1 MGTCDHSINRSPL
14 AILYDYFIGKIFK
27 ICQILFHI
35 LFVDCVRLNAHVNGL
50 RGTTTK
56 NVPGWNLDN
65 VDRGSVANHNW
76 GSCRDD
82 NSWFGRYGTLW
93 LVVSGVGS
101 INTTLRGCG
110 VAKLDFGECF
120 GYFDVDDS
128 TQVNLNGKEIGRAT
142 SGQLSK
148 TIEFNFKDGDILE
161 LKQGS
166 GGSTIRFN
174 GFTVIS
180 CC

>member
-1 MGTCDHSINRSPL
+1 MPNF
-14 AILYDYFIGKIFK
+14 ILY
-27 ICQILFHI
+27 FHVS
-35 LFVDCVRLNAHVNGL
+35 FVDCVSLNAHVNGL

-65 VDRGSVANHNW
+65 VNKGSVINENL
-76 GSCRDD
+76 GSCREG
-82 NSWFGRYGTLW
+82 NSWYGWFCCDGR
-93 LVVSGVGS
+93 GS

-110 VAKLDFGECF
+110 VAKLDFGQCWGES
-120 GYFDVDDS
+120 GYS

-142 SGQLSK
+142 GLQLSK

-161 LKQGS
+161 LKEGNY
-166 GGSTIRFN
+166 GIIRFN
-174 GFTVIS
+174 SFSVIS

>member
-1 MGTCDHSINRSPL
+1 MWGYCDTSKCPL
-14 AILYDYFIGKIFK
+14 GKLK
-27 ICQILFHI
+27 T
-35 LFVDCVRLNAHVNGL
+35 DCVSANAHVNSL

-65 VDRGSVANHNW
+65 VDRGSVINKKY
-76 GSCRDD
+76 GSCHDG
-82 NSWFGRYGTLW
+82 NSWWGYLNGYGR
-93 LVVSGVGS
+93 GS

-110 VAKLDFGECF
+110 VAKLDFGECAGNLAREF
-120 GYFDVDDS
+120 

-142 SGQLSK
+142 GLQRSK

-161 LKQGS
+161 LKEGS
-166 GGSTIRFN
+166 DYSAIRFN
-174 GFTVIS
+174 SFTAIS

>member
-1 MGTCDHSINRSPL
+1 MVCS
-14 AILYDYFIGKIFK
+14 AILVQSQYLSSIIFVFP
-27 ICQILFHI
+27 CLFS
-35 LFVDCVRLNAHVNGL
+35 DCVNLNSHVNKL

-65 VDRGSVANHNW
+65 VDQGSVKNDTWKHCGNRYDW
-76 GSCRDD
+76 YGYLSGS
-82 NSWFGRYGTLW
+82 GI
-93 LVVSGVGS
+93 GS

-110 VAKLDFGECF
+110 VAKLDFGVCY
-120 GYFDVDDS
+120 GVRNGDS

-142 SGQLSK
+142 GLQRSK

-161 LKQGS
+161 LKEGS
-166 GGSTIRFN
+166 DYSAIRFN
-174 GFTVIS
+174 SFTAIS